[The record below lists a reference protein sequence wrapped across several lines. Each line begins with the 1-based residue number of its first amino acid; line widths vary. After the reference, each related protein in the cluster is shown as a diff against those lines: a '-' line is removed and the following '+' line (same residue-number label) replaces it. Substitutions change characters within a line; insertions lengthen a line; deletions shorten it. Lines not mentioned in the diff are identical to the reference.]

1 MTQRML
7 GFDDIESAC
16 IEALCKKKGEYLNQY
31 DIIGYI
37 FEKFGIIDP
46 NLRKEL
52 KIRIMIVLNTIYIDY
67 DGIRYIK
74 KDNNIY
80 LSFKESD
87 ESSQNIN
94 FNIDE
99 KKEEEIGTMPSYINI
114 VDYILD
120 NNLKDYI
127 DNTKDGE
134 NTILHLLVLN
144 NDFERIKEH
153 YDKLKELFI
162 IKNDKNETPVNLIK
176 DIRIYS
182 LLANDLNN
190 IVISTKNEVE
200 SIKIEIESIKND
212 LMLTKN
218 RLGELQNYVSSSNI
232 LLNSIFWCMFIFFG
246 FYYFTPLKN

>member
-7 GFDDIESAC
+7 SFDDIESAC
-16 IEALCKKKGEYLNQY
+16 IEALCNKQGEYLNQY
-31 DIIGYI
+31 DIIGCI
-37 FEKFGIIDP
+37 FKKFGIIDP

-67 DGIRYIK
+67 DGITYIK

-99 KKEEEIGTMPSYINI
+99 KKEEEIGTMPSYINL

-127 DNTKDGE
+127 DNTKDGD

-176 DIRIYS
+176 DIRINS

-200 SIKIEIESIKND
+200 SIQNE
-212 LMLTKN
+212 LMFTKN
-218 RLGELQNYVSSSNI
+218 RVRELENIISSNNI
-232 LLNSIFWCMFIFFG
+232 LLNSIVWIMLIFFG
-246 FYYFTPLKN
+246 YYFIKG